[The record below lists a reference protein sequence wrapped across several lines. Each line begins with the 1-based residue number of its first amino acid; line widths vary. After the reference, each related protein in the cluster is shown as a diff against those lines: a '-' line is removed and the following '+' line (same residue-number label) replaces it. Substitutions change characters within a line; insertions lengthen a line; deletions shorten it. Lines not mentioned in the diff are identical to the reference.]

1 MADSVI
7 DNEAQRRFEL
17 PVGDA
22 TAIATYELDGDRIVL
37 LHTEVPRELSGQGI
51 GSRLAHGVFERIR
64 GSGRKA
70 VPKCPFMAKWVDGHA
85 EYASLVVR

>member
-1 MADSVI
+1 MPDSVI

-37 LHTEVPRELSGQGI
+37 LHTEVPRELSGRGI
-51 GSRLAHGVFERIR
+51 GSRLARGVFERIR

-70 VPKCPFMAKWVDGHA
+70 VPKCPFMAEWLKRHD
-85 EYASLVVR
+85 EYADLVAR